1 METILISEFEAG
13 KRVVGFY
20 IIKSINLKTSG
31 NNKKYLDL
39 NLMDKSGEINA
50 KIWGVSEE
58 SEKVYSAGSVI
69 KLEGDVTLWNNMMQ
83 LKIIR
88 HRLVNEKDEIILSDF
103 VPSAPIKAEDM
114 YDEIMGYIL
123 RFKDEDIKKLVE
135 KIFSSYKEKLMY
147 YPAAKS
153 NHHSIHAGLLYH
165 VLRML
170 RTGEKLAEI
179 YTVNNDLLYAGI
191 ILHDIEKINE
201 MNSDEMG
208 IVEEYTRDG
217 QLLGHI
223 IQGIIKIELV
233 AKELGIDE
241 EKYKVIQHMIL
252 SHHYEP
258 EFGSPKKPM
267 IPEGELLHYID
278 MIDARM
284 FDMNKVLSTMD
295 IGEFSRPVFVLD
307 KRRLYK
313 SKLYETK

>member
-13 KRVVGFY
+13 DRVVGFY

-31 NNKKYLDL
+31 NNKKYLDI

-50 KIWGVSEE
+50 KIWGVDEN
-58 SEKVYSAGSVI
+58 SEKVYSAGSVLKI
-69 KLEGDVTLWNNMMQ
+69 EGDITLWNNMMQ

-88 HRLVNEKDEIILSDF
+88 HRLANETDEIVLSDF
-103 VPSAPIKAEDM
+103 VPSAPLKPEHM
-114 YDEIMGYIL
+114 YEEIMAHIMVIE
-123 RFKDEDIKKLVE
+123 DEDIKKLVE
-135 KIFSSYKEKLMY
+135 NIFSSYKEKLMY

-165 VLRML
+165 ILRML
-170 RTGEKLAEI
+170 KTGEKLVGI
-179 YTVNNDLLYAGI
+179 YTVNKDLLYAGI

-208 IVEEYTRDG
+208 IVEDYTRDG

-233 AKELGIDE
+233 GRELGVDE
-241 EKYKVIQHMIL
+241 EKYKLIQHMIL

-284 FDMNKVLSTMD
+284 FDMNKVMSTMD
-295 IGEFSRPVFVLD
+295 VGEFSQPVFLLD
-307 KRRLYK
+307 RRRLYK
-313 SKLYETK
+313 SKLYETE